1 MEELAAPETL
11 TDMYGHMIAQRDWL
25 ARLPVDTM
33 TGFQATEVLEFG
45 AKLERLGVA
54 IQMVTAPKVSDTYV
68 WKQEGH
74 KTAASYLAEKT
85 GTSEAKAGGA
95 LETARQL
102 AELPETALCLAGGSF
117 SPEQIKEIASAAAV
131 HPEAE
136 GELIEAAARSGLKG
150 LKLRCQRTKALASF
164 EMGEQ
169 ARERAI
175 HQSRFFRHRFDPDGA
190 VRIEARLTPADGA
203 RILEAVKAKAGAFY
217 DDARRAGC
225 YESEAAYRADG
236 LVSLADDAVLGRG
249 TGMAKP
255 TVILRVDL
263 AALHRGELDGDGAAQ
278 CDGGPGEM
286 CEIAGVGP
294 VSLATATRVL
304 GDAYVKLVIS
314 DGIDIR
320 TVCHVGRTIPASL
333 KTALEQR
340 DPVCSVPRCD
350 NRYSLES
357 HHLVA
362 VTDGGPTSLDN
373 LVRICKWH
381 HDLITY
387 ERWRLRGG
395 PGEWTWHPPPDFD
408 GVGPAP

>member
-1 MEELAAPETL
+1 MEELVAPETL
-11 TDMYGHMIAQRDWL
+11 SDMWAHMIAQRNWL
-25 ARLPVDTM
+25 AGLPVDTM

-54 IQMVTAPKVSDTYV
+54 IQMVMAPKVSDTYV

-74 KTAASYLAEKT
+74 KSAASYLAEKT
-85 GTSEAKAGGA
+85 GTSEGRAHGA

-102 AELPETALCLAGGSF
+102 GELPETAQCLSNGSF
-117 SPEQIKEIASAAAV
+117 SAEQVREIASAASV
-131 HPEAE
+131 HPGAE
-136 GELIEAAARSGLKG
+136 GELLDAAARSGLKG

-169 ARERAI
+169 AREKAI
-175 HQSRFFRHRFDPDGA
+175 HKSRFFRHRFDPDGA

-203 RILEAVKAKAGAFY
+203 RILEAVKAKAGFFY
-217 DDARRAGC
+217 DEARKAGC
-225 YESEAAYRADG
+225 YESESAYRADG
-236 LVSLADDAVLGRG
+236 LVSLADDAVLGQG
-249 TGMAKP
+249 TGIARP

-263 AALHRGELDGDGAAQ
+263 AALQRGELDGDSAG
-278 CDGGPGEM
+278 DGHPGEM

-304 GDAYVKLVIS
+304 GEASVKLVIS
-314 DGIDIR
+314 DGTDVRSVCHLGR
-320 TVCHVGRTIPASL
+320 TVPAPM

-340 DPVCSVPRCD
+340 DPVCSVPRCE
-350 NRYSLES
+350 NSYYLEN
-357 HHLVA
+357 HHLIPWA
-362 VTDGGPTSLDN
+362 QGGPTSLDN

-381 HDLITY
+381 HDLISY
-387 ERWRLRGG
+387 ERWSLKGR

-408 GVGPAP
+408 GL